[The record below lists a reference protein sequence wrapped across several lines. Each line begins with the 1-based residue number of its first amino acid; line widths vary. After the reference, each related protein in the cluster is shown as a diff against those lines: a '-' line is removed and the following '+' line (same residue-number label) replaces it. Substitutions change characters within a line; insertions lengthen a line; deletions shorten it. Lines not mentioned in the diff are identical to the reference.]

1 METRTRLKVK
11 KKSIILLILA
21 IIVIVGL
28 SLVLK
33 YYNDFQPVNKQEK
46 KNIAFVLKP
55 GMTAKQ
61 VAEELKNKQLIKS
74 RSSFMFYLKTKN
86 FRLKS
91 GNYNLNKSM
100 SVKDILT
107 KLASGKND
115 AVVLLKFLEGWDM
128 DQVIKEITSKTNNTK
143 DDILKLLKDKDYLKE
158 LERKYDFINF
168 DKISD
173 KDVRYS
179 LEGYLFPDTY
189 HVDSKNITVK
199 EIFKM
204 MLDKMEK
211 ELKSLNISSSSLLP
225 HEVLT
230 MASIIEKEGKSYED
244 RQKMVDLFNR
254 RIASNTSLGSDVTS
268 YYGLGIKLNE
278 RELTKAEYNA
288 KNKYNT
294 RVIKG
299 LPIGPICMPSKSS
312 IKAVLNPIKHDNLYF
327 VSDKYGKIYFSKT
340 QAEQDR
346 VIASLKKEGKWF
358 IHDNK

>member
-33 YYNDFQPVNKQEK
+33 YYNDLQPVNKQEK
-46 KNIAFVLKP
+46 KKIEFVLKP

-107 KLASGKND
+107 KFARGKND
-115 AVVLLKFLEGWDM
+115 AVVLLKILEGWDM